1 MTGESKTVLIAGAFG
16 YGNTGDDAIHTC
28 TIKELREQISGVR
41 VIALSANPEETKQRY
56 NIEALNWQDISQIIK
71 AAESS
76 DLMILGGGGLFYDY
90 WGVDPDAILT
100 PRHGEISFCVGYCL
114 LATLLNKPLMIYAVG
129 VGPLLSE
136 TGKLYTRL
144 GFEQAR
150 AVTVRDPESRSLLES
165 TGLDP
170 DRVVVTADP
179 AFRLEPADEQQVRQ
193 LLESEA
199 SIEIVSPVVGVAL
212 RNWNVGVAPEVWE
225 RETAAALDR
234 FIQQNGGT
242 VVFVPFHRP
251 VEGSSLADDPEVAR
265 RVRGYMTQQE
275 RAVVLQNEYQPAE
288 LAGLIASCDLVL
300 GMRLHSVIFA
310 IKAGVPTVALSYDPK
325 VSSSLARVGC
335 SEYGMALESMTAD
348 KLAALLNEAYR
359 NAPELQARLKRN
371 AEEIQM
377 LCEENAILA
386 ARLLNESAADSPP
399 LSSHAIDTLK
409 SLVLRQALR
418 VDELQQAVDRLQ
430 VELRERDQAIPL
442 MNTVMNTVMNPA
454 NNTQAADS
462 QRIADVEVLLAKMA
476 RGQQNNVADAP
487 GVSAEQEQ
495 VSQEIDAA
503 ALQPTDAYEQQ
514 SSGDSTQPSP
524 ADLGHYI
531 EHAQHLAE
539 SSQAEE
545 VIVHREH
552 PDGKHKPRVAYL
564 AYMLLDWRTREPR
577 FGGGERYCLTLG
589 TLLKEL
595 GFEVTFYQAAYERFE
610 GDYHGFKVISIPF
623 GESYSEFQV
632 GISTAFHDL
641 TADYDHVIYNI
652 AEFASGP
659 VRQDA
664 ILICHGIWFDHNN
677 YPPPTSYRTSEWF
690 AHLYRAFSQPRKVIS
705 VDTNVINVMRAL
717 WPELVER
724 FTYVPN
730 WVNTEAFHPPEQRDR
745 SQVTVLFPRRSQ
757 INRGSR
763 MLGAILEKVSHNCRI
778 RWVGEGEDEES
789 EIIKAVARR
798 DPRLEFYAATFEQM
812 PRFYQEAD
820 ICVISTIGSEGTSL
834 SCLEALASG
843 CAIVS
848 TNVGGLPNLI
858 QPDVNGL
865 LVDPQPGQIAAAIDR
880 LIDND
885 EERAYYQQAGPRTA
899 ATFSQAI
906 WQQRWT
912 DLLVGLGWIA
922 HRTAG
927 AGQIKL
933 S

>member
-41 VIALSANPEETKQRY
+41 VIALSADPEETKQRY

-129 VGPLLSE
+129 VGPLHSE

-144 GFEQAR
+144 AFEQAR
-150 AVTVRDPESRSLLES
+150 AVTVRDPESKSLLES

-212 RNWNVGVAPEVWE
+212 RNWNVGVAPEFWE

-310 IKAGVPTVALSYDPK
+310 IKAGVPTVALTYDPK

-335 SEYGMALESMTAD
+335 SQYGMALESMTAD
-348 KLAALLNEAYR
+348 KLGALLNDAYR
-359 NAPELQARLKRN
+359 NAPELQGLLKRKVKK
-371 AEEIQM
+371 IQV
-377 LCEENAILA
+377 LCAENARLA

-399 LSSHAIDTLK
+399 FSAHAIDTLK
-409 SLVLRQALR
+409 SLVIRQTLR
-418 VDELQQAVDRLQ
+418 VDELQQAVDWLQ

-442 MNTVMNTVMNPA
+442 MNTVMNAVMNPA
-454 NNTQAADS
+454 INTQAADS
-462 QRIADVEVLLAKMA
+462 QRIADVEALLAKMS
-476 RGQQNNVADAP
+476 RGQQNNVADAQ
-487 GVSAEQEQ
+487 GASAEQEQ
-495 VSQEIDAA
+495 VSQEVDAT
-503 ALQPTDAYEQQ
+503 ALQATDAYEQQ

-524 ADLGHYI
+524 SDLGHYI
-531 EHAQHLAE
+531 ELAQHLAE

-545 VIVHREH
+545 DIVHREH

-589 TLLKEL
+589 TLLREL

-610 GDYHGFKVISIPF
+610 GDCYGFKVISIPF

-677 YPPPTSYRTSEWF
+677 YPPPTNYRTSEWF
-690 AHLYRAFSQPRKVIS
+690 AHLYRSFSQPRKVIS
-705 VDTNVINVMRAL
+705 VDTNVINVIRAL

-730 WVNTEAFHPPEQRDR
+730 WVNTEVFHPPEQRDR

-763 MLGAILEKVSHNCRI
+763 MLGAILEEVSNNCRI

-843 CAIVS
+843 CAVVS

-858 QPDVNGL
+858 QPEVNGL